1 MGGGGIHHFK
11 QNRYT
16 LQQNNNHQQQ
26 SNFSFALQI
35 TGMTINMDF
44 DLGILLS
51 TFLMTYIAIK
61 LLKPLAGKV
70 GLLDLPDQRKVHV
83 GAVPLV
89 GGLAVF
95 TSVAI
100 TSLCFMPLDFQQQ
113 VILGGATLIL
123 VLGVL
128 DDARELS
135 VRSRLLVQALTT
147 LAMCLLLNT
156 KLAHMGN
163 MLGFGDIELG
173 LLGYLVAMFAVIGAI
188 NAFNMMDGIDGLAGS
203 MALVSL
209 LGLATLFGIT
219 GAEDDM
225 LWALMFGVALLPYLA
240 ANLKLPPF
248 KHKIFMG
255 DAGSMLLGFIIVWL
269 LILGSQQANEPSF
282 RTVTALW
289 LIAIPLMDMAAI
301 MARRIRKGK
310 SPFLPDR
317 DHLHHI
323 FLRAGFSA
331 RQALVIIFCVAVLLA
346 GVGILGELYHVPEW
360 LMFGGFLLLFALY
373 CCSLQY
379 IWRIVRFVR
388 RNQQANNIL
397 AS

>member
-1 MGGGGIHHFK
+1 
-11 QNRYT
+11 
-16 LQQNNNHQQQ
+16 
-26 SNFSFALQI
+26 
-35 TGMTINMDF
+35 MDF

-51 TFLMTYIAIK
+51 TFLMTYFAIK

-100 TSLCFMPLDFQQQ
+100 TSLCFMSLEFQQQ
-113 VILGGATLIL
+113 VLLGGATLIL

-135 VRSRLLVQALTT
+135 VRSRLLVQAVTT

-156 KLAHMGN
+156 KLAHLGN

-173 LLGYLVAMFAVIGAI
+173 LLGYVVAMFAVIGAI

-219 GAEDDM
+219 EAEEDM

-240 ANLKLPPF
+240 ANLQLPPF
-248 KHKIFMG
+248 KRKIFMG

-269 LILGSQQANEPSF
+269 LILGSQQSNEHSF

-346 GVGILGELYHVPEW
+346 GVGILV
-360 LMFGGFLLLFALY
+360 
-373 CCSLQY
+373 
-379 IWRIVRFVR
+379 
-388 RNQQANNIL
+388 
-397 AS
+397 